1 MYVHI
6 FVQRRVWDQFSMYG
20 PSNLVF
26 TKPLWIMAVSI
37 SVGDEHAKWLILD
50 MDIENI
56 MSWQDRYQPMDLYF
70 KTRVWIAHHLPEI
83 VYELLYIGHAKR

>member
-1 MYVHI
+1 MDLQI
-6 FVQRRVWDQFSMYG
+6 LFLLNPNESWWCL
-20 PSNLVF
+20 LVLVMN
-26 TKPLWIMAVSI
+26 K
-37 SVGDEHAKWLILD
+37 GQN

-56 MSWQDRYQPMDLYF
+56 MSRQDRYQPMDLYF